1 MIRVLLALIAAVL
14 LTPASAHAA
23 CGVAPARAIYE
34 TPSVQVYMKGQKV
47 VGCDRATGKSRG
59 VGEKG
64 LHTVV
69 EVLGNRYIHMRFYAS
84 AAESA
89 DMQMDSVL
97 DLRTD
102 NGALAPVLSEEI
114 DNQVVALPG
123 AVITAGEEG
132 VIARYT
138 DERMYEVIS
147 AAPADT
153 IAAVGSRIYWR
164 DAAGAH
170 TLVLSLPASDPARAL
185 PRARTIGRCK
195 PRPGARLVM
204 RDTSIVV
211 TKAGGATWACRNGKT
226 RRVDGEG
233 TIISNRFVA
242 YARPGFT
249 GILDVANGKRREL
262 PGSGAAGAWA
272 LVTAAPDG
280 VRTWVYGDKAPKL
293 LVAGAATEV
302 AIGET
307 AIAPVAFWLDANG
320 IPRSA
325 GI

>member
-1 MIRVLLALIAAVL
+1 
-14 LTPASAHAA
+14 
-23 CGVAPARAIYE
+23 
-34 TPSVQVYMKGQKV
+34 MKGQKIV
-47 VGCDRATGKSRG
+47 ACHRATGRSQG
-59 VGEKG
+59 VGERDD
-64 LHTVV
+64 HTVV

-89 DMQMDSVL
+89 DMQMDSIF

-102 NGALAPVLSEEI
+102 DGALAPVLSEEI

-123 AVITAGEEG
+123 AIVTAGEDG

-138 DERMYEVIS
+138 DGRFYEVIS
-147 AAPADT
+147 AVPADT
-153 IAAVGSRIYWR
+153 VAAAGSRLYWR

-170 TLVLSLPASDPARAL
+170 TRVLELPASDPPAAL

-204 RDTSIVV
+204 RDTSIVI
-211 TKAGGATWACRNGKT
+211 TKAGGATWACRRGKT
-226 RRVDGEG
+226 RRVDGEA

-242 YARPGFT
+242 YTRPGFT
-249 GILDVANGKRREL
+249 GILDVANGQRREL

-293 LVAGAATEV
+293 LAAEAAREV
-302 AIGET
+302 AIGDT
-307 AIAPVAFWLDANG
+307 SIAPVAFWLDEAGN
-320 IPRSA
+320 PRVA
-325 GI
+325 AI